1 MQFVCHG
8 SPLAVRSTGH
18 AKAQSGR
25 DRNKGLLVGEGES
38 DFLRMLQ
45 FAEWEPDNAFF
56 KAHPRIPRRKPGHLP
71 YRACRDIRRR
81 VKFPLEP
88 DTLPDYEVSFSHE
101 SPQLA
106 IKNQPLY

>member
-1 MQFVCHG
+1 
-8 SPLAVRSTGH
+8 
-18 AKAQSGR
+18 
-25 DRNKGLLVGEGES
+25 
-38 DFLRMLQ
+38 MLQ

-56 KAHPRIPRRKPGHLP
+56 KAQPRIPRRKPGHLP
-71 YRACRDIRRR
+71 YRACRDIGRR